1 MPIEPANNVEI
12 LDEGVSQ
19 GRVRA
24 LDFTGTGVTA
34 SVSGSVATVAVAGGG
49 SVTGRSVGITV
60 DGAGAVL
67 TTGTKGYI
75 WCPFGGTIAAWY
87 VVADQTGS
95 CVLDVWKVAG
105 PTVPTN
111 ADTITGSEKPT
122 LTAQQANSD
131 TALATWTTA
140 VAAGDIF
147 GFEIESASTVTRVT
161 LTVAIN

>member
-67 TTGTKGYI
+67 TTKGYI